1 MSDAR
6 ETAPESPSGEPLDT
20 APTDTG
26 DTTGTGETEDAD
38 ELLDPREPYDADGVF
53 EPRRDGA
60 GADDLDAGTDDIAAE
75 PLDDD
80 QL

>member
-6 ETAPESPSGEPLDT
+6 DTAPETPSGEPHET
-20 APTDTG
+20 APDDTDP
-26 DTTGTGETEDAD
+26 ETE
-38 ELLDPREPYDADGVF
+38 EGKLLDGREPYDADGVV
-53 EPRRDGA
+53 EPRGSA
-60 GADDLDAGTDDIAAE
+60 GDDDAGTDDIAAE

>member
-6 ETAPESPSGEPLDT
+6 ERAQETASAEAPETAQDDT
-20 APTDTG
+20 DPDTEEG
-26 DTTGTGETEDAD
+26 K
-38 ELLDPREPYDADGVF
+38 LLDGREPYDADGVV
-53 EPRRDGA
+53 EPGHDAAPGAPDDG
-60 GADDLDAGTDDIAAE
+60 AGTDDIAAE

>member
-20 APTDTG
+20 APTE
-26 DTTGTGETEDAD
+26 TGETEDAD

>member
-20 APTDTG
+20 AP
-26 DTTGTGETEDAD
+26 TGTGETEDAD